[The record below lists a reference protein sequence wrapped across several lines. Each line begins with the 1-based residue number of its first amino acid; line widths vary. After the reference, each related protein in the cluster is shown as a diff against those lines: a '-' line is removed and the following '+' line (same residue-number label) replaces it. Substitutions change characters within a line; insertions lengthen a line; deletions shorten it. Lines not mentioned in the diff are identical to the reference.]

1 MGLNAQ
7 TAVPVFTAGQ
17 VLTASQQTQINTG
30 IPVFATTVTRDAA
43 FGGTGEKTLAQGQ
56 YAYIEATSA
65 LQVYSGTAWLA
76 VGTKINQVVSTAK
89 TNTFTTTSTSFTAV
103 TGLSVA
109 ITPTATTSKIL
120 IFASCNFST
129 SGSSGDAVSLRLSG
143 GNSATYIGDANGANR
158 VRAALYSNNRV
169 DWGATH
175 SIIPGNIMY
184 LDSPA
189 STSAI
194 TYQVEAR
201 VNVGGTFV
209 LNKAGTDSDTA
220 TFSVTPS
227 SITGIEVL
235 A

>member
-7 TAVPVFTAGQ
+7 TVVPAFTAGQ
-17 VLTASQQTQINTG
+17 VLTAQQQTQINTG
-30 IPVFATTVTRDAA
+30 IPVFATTTTRDAA
-43 FGGTGEKTLAQGQ
+43 FGGAGEKTLAQGQ

-65 LQVYSGTAWLA
+65 LQVYSGSAWLA
-76 VGTKINQVVSTAK
+76 VGTKINQVLSTAK
-89 TNTFTTTSTSFTAV
+89 TNQFTTTSTSFTAV

-120 IFASCNFST
+120 ILASVNFST
-129 SGSSGDAVSLRLSG
+129 SANSGDSVSFRLSG
-143 GNSATYIGDANGANR
+143 GNATTYVGDANGTNR

-169 DWGATH
+169 DWGVTH
-175 SIIPGNIMY
+175 SILPGNIMY

-201 VNVGGTFV
+201 VNTSGTIR
-209 LNKAGTDSDTA
+209 LNGVGTDTDTA
-220 TFSVTPS
+220 QFSTTPS
-227 SITGIEVL
+227 SITVL
-235 A
+235 EILA